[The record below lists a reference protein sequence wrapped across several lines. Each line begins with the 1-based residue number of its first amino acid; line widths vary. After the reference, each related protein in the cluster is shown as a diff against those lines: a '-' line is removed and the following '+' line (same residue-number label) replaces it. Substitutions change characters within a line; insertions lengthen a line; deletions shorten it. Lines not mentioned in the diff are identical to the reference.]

1 MNGKDF
7 SRDTVYKT
15 HSHFGSGKSGSKILL
30 LMNNLEILK
39 VTLNCC
45 IKLEDW
51 NPSTRNVIAGVNLLN
66 EVQPRD
72 SHVNFDRLE
81 SPDTA

>member
-45 IKLEDW
+45 IKLED
-51 NPSTRNVIAGVNLLN
+51 
-66 EVQPRD
+66 
-72 SHVNFDRLE
+72 
-81 SPDTA
+81 